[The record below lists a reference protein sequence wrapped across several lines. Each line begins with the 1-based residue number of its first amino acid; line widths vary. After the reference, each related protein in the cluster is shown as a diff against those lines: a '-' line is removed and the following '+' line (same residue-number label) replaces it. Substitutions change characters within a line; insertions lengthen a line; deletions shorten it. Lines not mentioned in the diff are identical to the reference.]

1 MFINLRVRPR
11 PIGRGY
17 KRGNCVTFFDLRQ
30 YGLHFSAY
38 FVSHMKRAYKYRFY
52 PTSDQVE
59 LLAQTFGCVR
69 FVYNSILRWRTDAY
83 YERQEKIGYTQAS
96 ARLTALKKEPEFT
109 WLNDVSSV
117 PLQQALRHQQAGFS
131 NFFAGR
137 AKYPTFKSKRH
148 KQAAT
153 LTDAAFKYRDGKLYM
168 AKSKTA
174 LDVHWSRPLP
184 SAPSTITISRDT
196 AGRYFVSCLCEFE
209 PVSLPITAKTVGI
222 DVGLKDLFVT
232 DTGFKSGNPRHTAK
246 YAARLALLQRRLSK
260 KAKGSKN
267 RARARLKVAR
277 LHAKIADCRLD
288 ALHKATRKLINDNQ
302 VVCVE
307 SLKVKNMIRNPSLS
321 KAIADASWSELVRQL
336 QYKGEWA
343 GRSVVA
349 IDQFFPS
356 SKRCSCCGFTM
367 KKMPLDVRK
376 WHCPEC
382 GADHDRDVNAARNI
396 KAAGLAVLVHGEP
409 VNPKPLNAA

>member
-1 MFINLRVRPR
+1 
-11 PIGRGY
+11 
-17 KRGNCVTFFDLRQ
+17 
-30 YGLHFSAY
+30 
-38 FVSHMKRAYKYRFY
+38 MKRAYKCRFY
-52 PTSDQVE
+52 PTLDQVE

-96 ARLTALKKEPEFT
+96 ARLTALKKEPDFT

-117 PLQQALRHQQAGFS
+117 PLQQALRHQQAAFS

-174 LDVHWSRPLP
+174 LDVRWSRELP
-184 SAPSTITISRDT
+184 STPSTVTISKDA

-209 PVSLPITAKTVGI
+209 PASLPITAKTVGI

-232 DTGFKSGNPRHTAK
+232 DTGFKTGNPRHSTK
-246 YAARLALLQRRLSK
+246 YAKRLALLQRRLSK
-260 KAKGSKN
+260 KQKGSKN
-267 RARARLKVAR
+267 RAKARAKVAR
-277 LHAKIADCRLD
+277 IHAKIADCRLD
-288 ALHKATRKLINDNQ
+288 NLHKLSRKLINENQ

-307 SLKVKNMIRNPSLS
+307 SLKVKNMIRNPKLS
-321 KAIADASWSELVRQL
+321 KAIADAGWSEFVRQL

-356 SKRCSCCGFTM
+356 SKRCSGCGYTM
-367 KKMPLDVRK
+367 PKMALNVRS
-376 WHCPEC
+376 WICPEC
-382 GADHDRDVNAARNI
+382 GANHDRDVNAAKNI
-396 KAAGLAVLVHGEP
+396 KAVGLTALACGEP